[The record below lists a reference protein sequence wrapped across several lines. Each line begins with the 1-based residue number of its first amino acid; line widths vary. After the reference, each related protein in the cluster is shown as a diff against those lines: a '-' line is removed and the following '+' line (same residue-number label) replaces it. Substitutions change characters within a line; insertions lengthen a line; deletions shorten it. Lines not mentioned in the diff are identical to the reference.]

1 MRKNT
6 LIVWLMAMLLLG
18 MAPGAWGFGSQ
29 GGRGPAAE
37 KRLERIIQE
46 LGLTKEQKEKY
57 LAGAKQIE
65 EEAKAIRSQN
75 REIFGKIEK
84 EMLKDTA
91 DRQAIHNYIQQINQN
106 NAKMQI
112 KRMDQ
117 ILELRKELTPEQ
129 KTKLEKLTAERKG
142 RRAGRLEKPKQK
154 KRDK

>member
-1 MRKNT
+1 MCKNT
-6 LIVWLMAMLLLG
+6 LIAGLIIVLLWG
-18 MAPGAWGFGSQ
+18 MAPGARGFGFRN
-29 GGRGPAAE
+29 GPGPAAE
-37 KRLERIIQE
+37 KRLERITQE

-117 ILELRKELTPEQ
+117 MLDLQKELSPEQ
-129 KTKLEKLTAERKG
+129 KAKISDMIMKRRGRK
-142 RRAGRLEKPKQK
+142 P
-154 KRDK
+154 